1 MMNIYRPRSLEDLN
15 KKLEQISLNV
25 NDYKSA
31 FKYYTLNKLY
41 EQSKTCIIKN
51 SDIMDSVIFDNC
63 TIINSR
69 IKNCFVMDGCT
80 INDSDLEDC
89 IIYNNT
95 FILSSFL
102 SKKIYIEKNCKIL
115 HSYITDNVHIGCS
128 TTVGPFSHIHTNCDI
143 NDNCRIGNFVE
154 IKKSQILDYTKI
166 AHLSYVGDTY
176 LGENVN
182 IGAGTIF
189 CNYDGKNKHQSYVG
203 DNTFIGSN
211 STIIAPINIGANC
224 MIGANS
230 CVDNDIADDTFFV
243 RRSSNIKSK
252 PNKRRIY
259 D

>member
-1 MMNIYRPRSLEDLN
+1 MNINNFRSLEILN
-15 KKLEQISLNV
+15 KNKHKNYSDCKVI
-25 NDYKSA
+25 YKI
-31 FKYYTLNKLY
+31 LNKHY
-41 EQSKTCIIKN
+41 TQSNASSIKN
-51 SDIMDSVIFDNC
+51 SSIIDSIIMNNC
-63 TIINSR
+63 SIINSK
-69 IKNCFVMDGCT
+69 IKNCIIMDECLI
-80 INDSDLEDC
+80 INSDLEDC
-89 IIYNNT
+89 IVYNKTTIN
-95 FILSSFL
+95 SSFL
-102 SKKIYIEKNCKIL
+102 STAIYIEKECKIL
-115 HSYITDNVHIGCS
+115 HSFINDNVHIGAS
-128 TTVGPFSHIHTNCDI
+128 TLVGPFSHIHTNCDI

-166 AHLSYVGDTY
+166 AHLAYVGDTY

-243 RRSSNIKSK
+243 RRSSNIKYK
-252 PNKRRIY
+252 PNKRRLY